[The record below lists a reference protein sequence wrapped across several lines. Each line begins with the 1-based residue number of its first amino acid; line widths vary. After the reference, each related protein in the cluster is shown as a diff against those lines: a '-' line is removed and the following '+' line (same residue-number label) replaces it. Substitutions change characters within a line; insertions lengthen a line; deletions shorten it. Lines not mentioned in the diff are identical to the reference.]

1 MNGNDRP
8 NIVNLSFNT
17 LWKVVVVLA
26 LVYFAYYLRD
36 IFLVLLT
43 SIVLGS
49 AVRPFSSWLEK
60 FKIPRVFAVL
70 LVYIIAFSVIL
81 GTLYFIIPPI
91 FGDMLDIAQTLPTK
105 INSFMQTSSTWG
117 SVTGFSS
124 SFVNGFS
131 LNDLVN
137 SNVGS
142 YLPAIPKNV
151 MELITF
157 LFNGIFSFILIII
170 ISFYIAVQKNGVEE
184 FLRLVVPLRSES
196 YIIDLWQRVEKK
208 IGGWLQGQI
217 LLGVIIGPLVF
228 LGLTLLGVKYALIL
242 AILAAVFELIP
253 FFGPVLSAVPAVI
266 FAFSTGVPVGLMTL
280 GFYIVVQQFENHLIY
295 PLVVRKIIGVPPL
308 IVIISLVIGAKLAG
322 FLGIILAVPVATL
335 FMEMANDMETRKG
348 LFRLQSAQAEKNE
361 N

>member
-1 MNGNDRP
+1 MNGNDKS
-8 NIVNLSFNT
+8 NLVSLSFFT
-17 LWKVVVVLA
+17 LWKVVLVVA
-26 LVYFAYYLRD
+26 VVYFVYYLRD

-49 AVRPFSSWLEK
+49 AIRPFSTWFEK
-60 FKIPRVFAVL
+60 FKIPRILAVL
-70 LVYIIAFSVIL
+70 LVYIIGFSVIL

-91 FGDMLDIAQTLPTK
+91 FGDMLDIAQTLPAK
-105 INSFMQTSSTWG
+105 MNSFMKSSGAWS
-117 SVTGFSS
+117 SVSGFST
-124 SFVNGFS
+124 SFVDDFS
-131 LNDLVN
+131 INDLMN
-137 SNVGS
+137 SNVS
-142 YLPAIPKNV
+142 SFLPAIPKNV

-157 LFNGIFSFILIII
+157 LFNGVFSFVLIII

-184 FLRLVVPLRSES
+184 FLRLIVPLRSEA
-196 YIIDLWQRVEKK
+196 YALDLWQRVEKK

-228 LGLTLLGVKYALIL
+228 LGLSLLGVKYALIL

-266 FAFSTGVPVGLMTL
+266 FAFSIGAPVGLMTL
-280 GFYIVVQQFENHLIY
+280 GFYVVVQQFENHLIY

-308 IVIISLVIGAKLAG
+308 IVIISLVVGAKLAG
-322 FLGIILAVPVATL
+322 FLGIILAVPMATL

-348 LFRLQSAQAEKNE
+348 LFRLQSTRTE
-361 N
+361 NHEN